1 MAVATPVYVLELLQL
16 PRPMPVNKS
25 VVDKPLILNQN
36 VDQMQKPMGKMIITG
51 QLEWMNQTSVEKEN
65 LIQMFKTIFQNHERM

>member
-25 VVDKPLILNQN
+25 VMDKTLISNPN

-51 QLEWMNQTSVEKEN
+51 QQEPMNPHSVKRED
-65 LIQMFKTIFQNHERM
+65 

>member
-25 VVDKPLILNQN
+25 VMDKPLILNQN

-65 LIQMFKTIFQNHERM
+65 LIPMFKTIFQNHERM

>member
-25 VVDKPLILNQN
+25 VMDKPLILNQN